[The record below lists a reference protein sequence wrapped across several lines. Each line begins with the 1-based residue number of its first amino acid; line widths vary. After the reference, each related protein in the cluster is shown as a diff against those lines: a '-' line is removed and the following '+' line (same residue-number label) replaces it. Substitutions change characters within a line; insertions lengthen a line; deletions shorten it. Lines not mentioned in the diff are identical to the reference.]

1 MHLDQALRSRP
12 ARPRSQRLRLLGQ
25 SGNRDNEVK
34 VAAQKLIGQPAGKAF
49 ELFGKPDQ
57 GLGPSS
63 YGSGGF
69 YAWNRVRTHM
79 GPDKVFIQ
87 TGTEYVGQRETW
99 VGVGGQ
105 GVAGMAPVSSE
116 AAPSQDRLLRE
127 RDHPR
132 LFLQHHPVHRQPGHH
147 HQRQR
152 DRLPGQPLTGPP
164 GPGLPSRRR
173 TPDAEALRTMALRYR
188 FYFLESLFSYLL
200 FRLEIR

>member
-1 MHLDQALRSRP
+1 MPSIKPFGLALLVLGLS
-12 ARPRSQRLRLLGQ
+12 ACASLGQ

-116 AAPSQDRLLRE
+116 AVYRKTGYYENETILDYFCSITLYTDS
-127 RDHPR
+127 RDIITNAS
-132 LFLQHHPVHRQPGHH
+132 VI
-147 HQRQR
+147 
-152 DRLPGQPLTGPP
+152 DCWD
-164 GPGLPSRRR
+164 SR
-173 TPDAEALRTMALRYR
+173 
-188 FYFLESLFSYLL
+188 
-200 FRLEIR
+200 

>member
-1 MHLDQALRSRP
+1 MPSIKPFGLALLVLGLS
-12 ARPRSQRLRLLGQ
+12 ACASLGQ

-116 AAPSQDRLLRE
+116 AVYRKTGYYENETILDYFCSITLYTDSRDIITNASVIDCRTAADGAAGPRPSFSTTNPQRGSPA
-127 RDHPR
+127 DHGVTLSFFISLNPC
-132 LFLQHHPVHRQPGHH
+132 FH
-147 HQRQR
+147 
-152 DRLPGQPLTGPP
+152 T
-164 GPGLPSRRR
+164 S
-173 TPDAEALRTMALRYR
+173 
-188 FYFLESLFSYLL
+188 YFVWK
-200 FRLEIR
+200 

>member
-1 MHLDQALRSRP
+1 MPSIKPFGLAL
-12 ARPRSQRLRLLGQ
+12 LVLGLSACA

-116 AAPSQDRLLRE
+116 AVYRKTGYYENETILDYFCSITLYTDS
-127 RDHPR
+127 RDIITNAS
-132 LFLQHHPVHRQPGHH
+132 VIDC
-147 HQRQR
+147 R
-152 DRLPGQPLTGPP
+152 D
-164 GPGLPSRRR
+164 SR
-173 TPDAEALRTMALRYR
+173 
-188 FYFLESLFSYLL
+188 
-200 FRLEIR
+200 

>member
-1 MHLDQALRSRP
+1 MPSIKPFGLALLVLGLS
-12 ARPRSQRLRLLGQ
+12 ACASLGQ

-57 GLGPSS
+57 
-63 YGSGGF
+63 GF

-116 AAPSQDRLLRE
+116 AVYRKTGYYENETILDYFCSITLYTDS
-127 RDHPR
+127 RDIITNAS
-132 LFLQHHPVHRQPGHH
+132 VIDC
-147 HQRQR
+147 R
-152 DRLPGQPLTGPP
+152 D
-164 GPGLPSRRR
+164 SR
-173 TPDAEALRTMALRYR
+173 
-188 FYFLESLFSYLL
+188 
-200 FRLEIR
+200 

>member
-1 MHLDQALRSRP
+1 MPSIKPFGLALLVLGLS
-12 ARPRSQRLRLLGQ
+12 ACASLGQ

-116 AAPSQDRLLRE
+116 AVYRKAGYYENETILDYFCSITLYTDSRDIITNASVIDCRDSRCRGRRAPAFLLDDAPR
-127 RDHPR
+127 RGSPADHGVTLSFFISLNP
-132 LFLQHHPVHRQPGHH
+132 
-147 HQRQR
+147 
-152 DRLPGQPLTGPP
+152 
-164 GPGLPSRRR
+164 
-173 TPDAEALRTMALRYR
+173 
-188 FYFLESLFSYLL
+188 YFHTSY
-200 FRLEIR
+200 FVWK

>member
-1 MHLDQALRSRP
+1 MPSIKPFGLALLVLGLS
-12 ARPRSQRLRLLGQ
+12 ACASLGQ

-69 YAWNRVRTHM
+69 CAWNRVRTHM

-105 GVAGMAPVSSE
+105 GSPAW
-116 AAPSQDRLLRE
+116 
-127 RDHPR
+127 
-132 LFLQHHPVHRQPGHH
+132 
-147 HQRQR
+147 
-152 DRLPGQPLTGPP
+152 
-164 GPGLPSRRR
+164 RR
-173 TPDAEALRTMALRYR
+173 
-188 FYFLESLFSYLL
+188 
-200 FRLEIR
+200 